1 MATTGYVD
9 VVSTVDG
16 KNGNGPI
23 TVEAPP
29 LNSGTAQSQIFKK
42 YPVAVLKPIY
52 VPATTDSTSCVNEDT
67 TKRVIAWLT
76 AIALE
81 VKARQPFDVWPAGVV
96 RHNVDGETYDSLM
109 VFASFEN
116 ISYADLVDMAA
127 VFKRYEPDNL
137 ILDDGRYPAL
147 DAFVPTPQMVSEVFN
162 YATKMKA
169 ATTKNP
175 DFKTWRYDEDSP
187 EHGRHAAPATSPS
200 APPSSAPAAAATS
213 EEDEDIESYF

>member
-29 LNSGTAQSQIFKK
+29 LSSGTPQSQIFKK
-42 YPVAVLKPIY
+42 YPVVILKPIY
-52 VPATTDSTSCVNEDT
+52 VPATNDSTSCVNEDT
-67 TKRVIAWLT
+67 TKRVISWVNG
-76 AIALE
+76 IALE
-81 VKARQPFDVWPAGVV
+81 VKARQPYDVWAAGVV

-116 ISYADLVDMAA
+116 ISYADLVDLAA

-147 DAFVPTPQMVSEVFN
+147 DAFVPIPQWVSEVFN
-162 YATKMKA
+162 YAKKVKA

-175 DFKTWRYDEDSP
+175 NLRSWRFDEDSSDRA
-187 EHGRHAAPATSPS
+187 RHAAPE
-200 APPSSAPAAAATS
+200 APPAPAPAAASVVAAPS
-213 EEDEDIESYF
+213 DDDIESFF

>member
-9 VVSTVDG
+9 VASTVDSKTG
-16 KNGNGPI
+16 GGPI

-29 LNSGTAQSQIFKK
+29 LKAGTPQSNVFKK
-42 YPVAVLKPIY
+42 YPVVVLKPIY
-52 VPATTDSTSCVNEDT
+52 VPATTDSTSCINEDT
-67 TKRVIAWLT
+67 TKRVIAWMT

-81 VKARQPFDVWPAGVV
+81 VKARQPYDVWAAGVV
-96 RHNVDGETYDSLM
+96 RHTIDGETYDSLM
-109 VFASFEN
+109 VFAAFEN
-116 ISYADLVDMAA
+116 INYADLVDLAA

-162 YATKMKA
+162 YATKIKA

-175 DFKTWRYDEDSP
+175 DLKSWRFDDQAP
-187 EHGRHAAPATSPS
+187 NRARHAASATPQPAES
-200 APPSSAPAAAATS
+200 AVAVAT
-213 EEDEDIESYF
+213 DGDVESYF